1 MEDTTKGGL
10 VAGGV
15 VALLGAIATFFAYK
29 QGHASGHTDGLA
41 EGFSL
46 AEEKFKGLKE
56 KYEELQ
62 EQIRRLKE
70 FKVQI
75 EQERDGS
82 RAMVG
87 ELYNL
92 LKDRRLINDELYN
105 KLVNDL
111 WGGKIDGFSE
121 IIDAAINAEQEASN
135 VINGGAGK
143 GMVTHKRNVEEKEL
157 VYDCYEFRI
166 SFSDTIRGIYE
177 YPPFEEVILP
187 PDSML
192 LSSPKLLARVKE
204 LIPGWRFDLREGRQL
219 QDTVAGLDFRNGVHS
234 DKQAK
239 EKYDYECI
247 CKNALRE
254 LEGQYVL
261 CNKVKF
267 SSKFSWDS
275 VSASGGS
282 NELDYEHG
290 VVTSEWLDNY
300 IRQKCREVR
309 DATSAFLS
317 MLSVADK
324 ERLTRNQSVLNAIT
338 KNQSISGTID
348 FVDNSPYVRFSDDIC
363 VRLVIPNLAIYFE
376 GDNFGVHTNDDLRRE
391 LHDLIP
397 DWNDMPI
404 SDSRIDKMLSSF
416 RNVWNRKS
424 HPLPAEGAI
433 RQFLRFKDAAE
444 VLCDK
449 ALRDMVGKQIT
460 CQSVELKRS
469 DGVISKSSSAHSP
482 EVEKMLCD
490 VVARVQERLNELA
503 KSRNAVLYC
512 YGDLFPEL
520 KTPRYYEKWRVFDK
534 TANMPQLRV
543 GDIVNGVVRNIKE
556 YGAFI
561 DFAGTSGLLHISEI
575 SNVFI
580 KDINAFLKIGQSV
593 EVKIIGIDAAKGHIS
608 LSMKQLKSS

>member
-15 VALLGAIATFFAYK
+15 VALLGAIATFVAYK

-111 WGGKIDGFSE
+111 WRGKIDGFSK
-121 IIDAAINAEQEASN
+121 IIDDAINAEQEASN

-143 GMVTHKRNVEEKEL
+143 GMVTHKRNVDEKEYI
-157 VYDCYEFRI
+157 YDFCEFRI
-166 SFSDTIRGIYE
+166 SFSDSIRGIYE
-177 YPPFEEVILP
+177 HPPFEEPILP
-187 PDSML
+187 PDGLL
-192 LSSPKLLARVKE
+192 LSSPRLLARVKE
-204 LIPGWRFDLREGRQL
+204 LIPEWRFDFRE
-219 QDTVAGLDFRNGVHS
+219 VCS

-239 EKYDYECI
+239 AKYDYECI

-261 CNKVKF
+261 CDKVKF
-267 SSKFSWDS
+267 SSKFLCDA
-275 VSASGGS
+275 VSASGAS

-290 VVTSEWLDNY
+290 SVTSEWLDNY
-300 IRQKCREVR
+300 IRQRCREVR

-449 ALRDMVGKQIT
+449 ALHDMVGEQIT
-460 CQSVELKRS
+460 CQSVELKRT
-469 DGVISKSSSAHSP
+469 DGVISEFSLAHSS
-482 EVEKMLCD
+482 EIEKMLCD
-490 VVARVQERLNELA
+490 AVARVQERLNELA

-512 YGDLFPEL
+512 YGDLVPEL
-520 KTPRYYEKWRVFDK
+520 KTPRYYEKWRAFDK

-593 EVKIIGIDAAKGHIS
+593 EVKIIGIDVAKGRIS
-608 LSMKQLKSS
+608 LSMKQLKNS

>member
-15 VALLGAIATFFAYK
+15 VALLGAIATFVAYK

-111 WGGKIDGFSE
+111 GGGKIDGFSK
-121 IIDAAINAEQEASN
+121 IIDDAINAEQEASN

-143 GMVTHKRNVEEKEL
+143 GMVTQNVDEKE
-157 VYDCYEFRI
+157 YIYAFYEFRI
-166 SFSDTIRGIYE
+166 SFSDSIRGIYRH
-177 YPPFEEVILP
+177 PPFEEPILP
-187 PDSML
+187 PDGLL
-192 LSSPKLLARVKE
+192 LSSPRLLARVKE
-204 LIPGWRFDLREGRQL
+204 FIPGWRFDIREGRQCP
-219 QDTVAGLDFRNGVHS
+219 DTVAGFDFQNGICS

-239 EKYDYECI
+239 AKYDYECI
-247 CKNALRE
+247 CENALRE

-261 CNKVKF
+261 CDKVKF
-267 SSKFSWDS
+267 SSKFLCDA
-275 VSASGGS
+275 VSASGAS

-290 VVTSEWLDNY
+290 SVTSEWLDNY
-300 IRQKCREVR
+300 IRQRCREVR

-363 VRLVIPNLAIYFE
+363 VRLVIPNSAIYFE

-433 RQFLRFKDAAE
+433 RQFLRFKDAAK

-449 ALRDMVGKQIT
+449 ALHDMVGEQIT
-460 CQSVELKRS
+460 CQSVELKRT
-469 DGVISKSSSAHSP
+469 DGVISEFSLAHSS
-482 EVEKMLCD
+482 EIEKMLR
-490 VVARVQERLNELA
+490 VAVARVQERLNELA

-520 KTPRYYEKWRVFDK
+520 KTHRYYEKWRAFDK
-534 TANMPQLRV
+534 AANIPQLRV
-543 GDIVNGVVRNIKE
+543 GDIVNGVVSNIKE

-561 DFAGTSGLLHISEI
+561 DFSGTSGLLHISEI

-580 KDINAFLKIGQSV
+580 KDINTFLKIGESV
-593 EVKIIGIDAAKGHIS
+593 EVKIIDIDAAKGRIK
-608 LSMKQLKSS
+608 LSMKQLKKS